1 LHEYSVVQAL
11 IGRVEK
17 EAAARGAT
25 SVHGL
30 RVSLGELSGVEPEL
44 LTTAY
49 NTFRERTICAGA
61 DLVLRRVE
69 AAWACPRCEIAIS
82 RGAALRCTI
91 CSQPARLVHGDELIL
106 ESIDMEVP

>member
-1 LHEYSVVQAL
+1 MHEYSVVQAL

-25 SVHGL
+25 SVHRL

-49 NTFRERTICAGA
+49 NTFRERTICASA
-61 DLVLRRVE
+61 ELDLRRVE
-69 AAWACPRCEIAIS
+69 ARWACARCELAIS
-82 RGAALRCTI
+82 RGAPLRCTI
-91 CSQPARLVHGDELIL
+91 CGDPARLVHGDELVL